1 MICGDKKLINN
12 FKKYRSF
19 HGVSIPLP
27 IQIASATAWSDEEIV
42 EDNRRFYNKNFYLAD
57 KILNYK
63 APDGAFYM
71 WLKTPNGEKFSKT
84 LFKEK
89 NIISLPGKYLAV
101 SKNGKNPA
109 ENYVRIALVH
119 DNKIIKEALDKI
131 ADIL

>member
-1 MICGDKKLINN
+1 
-12 FKKYRSF
+12 
-19 HGVSIPLP
+19 
-27 IQIASATAWSDEEIV
+27 
-42 EDNRRFYNKNFYLAD
+42 
-57 KILNYK
+57 
-63 APDGAFYM
+63 M